1 MNNVQTKAGLP
12 CRWCIQ
18 KKIGSVDVNKHN
30 SRRSYLTDKQIER
43 RVEVALYNY
52 PMWKVNLLNIN
63 STKGNRENILGV
75 FREDYKTGVKI
86 IEATLSNF
94 STLEQ
99 NFVKYRYSEKKPFKI
114 IADKLSM
121 TERNLYRIR
130 KKIINQLAVAFGE
143 V

>member
-1 MNNVQTKAGLP
+1 MNNVQAEPELSSS
-12 CRWCIQ
+12 WCIQ
-18 KKIGSVDVNKHN
+18 KKIGLVDGNKYY
-30 SRRSYLTDKQIER
+30 SGCRYLVDKQIEH

-52 PMWKVNLLNIN
+52 PMWKVNLLNITPTEG
-63 STKGNRENILGV
+63 TKENILGV
-75 FREDYKTGVKI
+75 FREDYQMGVKI

-114 IADKLSM
+114 IADELSM
-121 TERNLYRIR
+121 TERHLYRIR

-143 V
+143 I